1 MKNILFFIL
10 LFISSSVLSQNY
22 LGVSSSNYAGV
33 MGTDIQPASFVDG
46 RFKFDLNLFSLDFNA
61 YQNFVSF
68 STRDMEKGWIK
79 SFRPDEV
86 VTYDDDGNEVVNYTT
101 VTGGS
106 NPYNDWL
113 LPDSTFL
120 DRYITRRY
128 DQNSPG
134 VLGLNLNIQ
143 FDILNFMFHV
153 SPKIAVGFSAKFRSI
168 TNIDNVDPKL
178 AVLGENDLDIESL
191 WGIKLNE
198 ELINVNHMTWAE
210 YGFKYAQ
217 VIKEEGQHF
226 VKAGANL
233 KYLAG
238 YAAAYI
244 YSNNFEYN
252 LLDDDYS
259 QYLSGDFGYGYS
271 KSIEDF
277 QNTDDL
283 DNNGTA
289 DVLEAGMFGYGP
301 KPTAH
306 GFGLDLG
313 AVYEWRPDFKDYKYD
328 MDGEM
333 NLWARD
339 QNKYKLRVGLS
350 LTDIG
355 GMSFNKGG
363 ISRDFS
369 VQTSNLFDLNTFDT
383 AGDLLGFDQIIDSL
397 ITQSTLNGNTEWAAG
412 ERDVAS
418 SFFMRTPMAF
428 SFQVDYHIWKWFYVN
443 STGIFNIISKNKDS
457 KVKVANQ
464 FSVTP
469 SFDYA
474 WFGLHLPFS
483 VNDYSGF
490 KAGFGARLGPLTIG
504 FTDYRFLFAKGNV
517 RGGDFYAGIRVPI
530 LYDSPN
536 DLDGDKVSDK
546 VDDCIDVPGPWTF
559 KGCPDTDNDGIIDMK
574 DDCPLDSGLVE
585 FQGCPDRDHDSI
597 PDRVDDCPDTP
608 GLQAFNGCPDTDLDG
623 IMDKEDDCPLDS
635 GLVEFNGCPD
645 TDLDGIMDKED
656 DCPLDSGLVEFNGCP
671 DTDGDGISDQEDA
684 CPLVYG
690 EKEFQGCPD
699 TDKDGIID
707 GIDDCIE
714 IPGPKENNGC
724 PWPDTD
730 EDGLLDKDDDCPT
743 IPGPKENNGCPYVDT
758 DGDGLLDKDDDC
770 PNTPGPVEN
779 KGCPVI
785 EEEIVEVLK
794 TAFDNLEFRTAKD
807 IILSESKPSLEEL
820 SSVLMERPTWVLEI
834 SGHTDNV
841 GNEDKNMVLS
851 KKRAESVKKFLTEHG
866 VEESHLIIK
875 FFGETKPIADNTTAD
890 GRQKNRRVEM
900 KIIFE

>member
-1 MKNILFFIL
+1 MKKIAL
-10 LFISSSVLSQNY
+10 LIFISISTTVFSQNY

-46 RFKFDLNLFSLDFNA
+46 RFKFDLNLFSLNFSA
-61 YQNFVSF
+61 YQNFAHF
-68 STRDMEKGWIK
+68 DTRDMDKWWIK
-79 SFRPDEV
+79 SFSPDET
-86 VTYDDDGNEVVNYTT
+86 VTINPDGTETTSYTT
-101 VTGGS
+101 EVGGS

-113 LPDSTFL
+113 LPDSNFI
-120 DRYITRRY
+120 DRYITRKY
-128 DQNSPG
+128 DVNSPG
-134 VLGLNLNIQ
+134 VLGFNTNLQ
-143 FDILNFMFHV
+143 FDLINFMFHV
-153 SPKIAVGFSAKFRSI
+153 APKVAIGFSAKARSI
-168 TNIDNVDPKL
+168 TNIDNMDPKL
-178 AVLGENDLDIESL
+178 AILAEEELEYPDLWNIQ
-191 WGIKLNE
+191 LNE
-198 ELINVNHMTWAE
+198 ELINVNHMTWTE
-210 YGFKYAQ
+210 YAFKYAQ
-217 VIKEEGQHF
+217 VVKEEGQHF

-238 YAAAYI
+238 YAAAYL

-252 LLDDDYS
+252 LFDNDFS

-271 KSIEDF
+271 QSI
-277 QNTDDL
+277 DDAANDNL
-283 DNNGTA
+283 DMG
-289 DVLEAGMFGYGP
+289 GIFGLP
-301 KPTAH
+301 KASAK
-306 GFGLDLG
+306 GFGADLG
-313 AVYEWRPDFKDYKYD
+313 VVYEWRPEYKDYKYD

-339 QNKYKLRVGLS
+339 QNKYKLKVGLS

-355 GMSFNKGG
+355 GIKFKKGG
-363 ISRDFS
+363 ISRDFT
-369 VQTSNLFDLNTFDT
+369 VNTSNLFDLNTFDG
-383 AGDLLGFDQIIDSL
+383 ANGLLGFDQKIDSL
-397 ITQSTLNGNTEWAAG
+397 ITQSQNAGNTEWTAG
-412 ERDVAS
+412 ERDAAS
-418 SFFMRTPMAF
+418 TFYMRTPMAF

-443 STGIFNIISKNKDS
+443 TTGIFNIISKNKDS

-469 SFDYA
+469 SFDHA
-474 WFGLHLPFS
+474 WFGIHLPFS
-483 VNDYSGF
+483 MNDYSGF
-490 KAGFGARLGPLTIG
+490 KAGLGARLGPLTIG
-504 FTDYRFLFAKGNV
+504 VTDYRFLFASGKV
-517 RGGDFYAGIRVPI
+517 RGAEFYAGVRVPI
-530 LYDSPN
+530 LYDAPN

-608 GLQAFNGCPDTDLDG
+608 GLAQFNGCPDTDLDG

-635 GLVEFNGCPD
+635 GLVEFKGCPD

-671 DTDGDGISDQEDA
+671 DTDGDGISDQDDA
-684 CPLVYG
+684 CPLVFG

-699 TDKDGIID
+699 TDGDGIID

-714 IPGPKENNGC
+714 TPGPKENNGC

-758 DGDGLLDKDDDC
+758 DEDGLFDKDDEC
-770 PNTPGPVEN
+770 PNTPGPIEN

-785 EEEIVEVLK
+785 EEEVVEVLQ

-807 IILSESKPSLEEL
+807 IILNDSKPSLEEL
-820 SSVLMERPTWVLEI
+820 ATVLNERPTWKLEI

-851 KKRAESVKKFLTEHG
+851 KKRAESVKRFLVDQG
-866 VEESHLIIK
+866 VDETHLIIK
-875 FFGETKPIADNTTAD
+875 FFGETDPIADNNTAD

-900 KIIFE
+900 KVIFE